1 MRGTQQ
7 AKGIP
12 GREAQGVEMEAQD
25 SWRVLE
31 RVSRGCGCSKASVGA
46 GKDQGRKGMGQ
57 IGKDLAYFAK
67 KTKGEVLRVP

>member
-1 MRGTQQ
+1 
-7 AKGIP
+7 
-12 GREAQGVEMEAQD
+12 MEAQD